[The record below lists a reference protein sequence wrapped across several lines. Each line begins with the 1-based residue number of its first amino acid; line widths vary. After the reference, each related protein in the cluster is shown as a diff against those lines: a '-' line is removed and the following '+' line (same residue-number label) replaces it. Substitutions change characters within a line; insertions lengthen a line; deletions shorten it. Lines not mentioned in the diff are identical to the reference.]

1 MKLTERFEHALVYAT
16 RLHAN
21 QLRKGTQVP
30 YLSHLLS
37 VAALVI
43 ENGGDEDQAIA
54 ALLHDAVED
63 QGGLPRLNE
72 IRGLFGERVSRIVDG
87 CTDAYKV
94 PKPAW
99 RKRKEQYL
107 LRLRDEPP
115 EVRLVSLAD
124 KVHNARSLLATL
136 NLEGKDAW
144 SKFNGGQDGTI
155 WYYKELAR
163 EFQTTSDHPLTREL
177 SRLIEAIEDFIY

>member
-1 MKLTERFEHALVYAT
+1 MKLTEQFEKALVYAT

-21 QLRKGTQVP
+21 QVRKGTKVP

-63 QGGLPRLNE
+63 QGGKPRLEE
-72 IRGLFGERVSRIVDG
+72 IRQMFGNKVARIVDG
-87 CTDAYKV
+87 CTDAYNF
-94 PKPAW
+94 PKPPW
-99 RKRKEQYL
+99 RERKENYL
-107 LRLRDEPP
+107 LRLREEPP

-136 NLEGKDAW
+136 KLEGKNAW
-144 SKFNGGQDGTI
+144 SRFNGGQQGTI

-163 EFQTTSDHPLTREL
+163 EFQATGDDALTREF
-177 SRLIEAIEDFIY
+177 SHTISEIETLFG